1 MAVQAGQNGL
11 LMVRNFIGGQFVDAN
26 SYLDSFDPSTGEVW
40 AKVPDSG
47 QAEVDAAVDAANKAF
62 ESHLSS
68 TPCHVGHGGRWRIH
82 TRVADIFESRLDEFA
97 ALESRDQ
104 GKPLWLA
111 STVDM
116 NRVVHNFRFFAT
128 YILHDV
134 NRSRIQEPTGAVQY
148 TVKEPVGVAGL
159 ISPWNLPLY
168 LLSFKLA
175 PALAAGNTVVAK
187 PSELTSVTAYRMCEV
202 FIKAG
207 IPAGVV
213 NMVFGLGAKAGA
225 SLVSHPQVPLIS
237 FTGGTVTAEKIRYTA
252 AQHCKK
258 FSLELG
264 GKNAA
269 VIFSDADLDKC
280 IATTVRS
287 SFLNQGEICLCTS
300 RVYVQR
306 DIYPTFVERF
316 VKEVLKLKVGDPTDP
331 DTFVGALISKEH
343 LAKVLGAIRG
353 AEQAGATIHSQVGD
367 VTEQLPE
374 HCQGGYFMYP
384 SVITDVADDC
394 AAMQEEIFGPVT
406 CVVPFD
412 TEDEVVARVNKVQYG
427 LCGVV
432 WSRDL
437 SRAHRVSR
445 RLQVGT
451 VWVNCWLVRDLNMPF
466 GGVKES
472 GVGREG
478 GHDSLEFY
486 THEKTIC
493 VHL

>member
-1 MAVQAGQNGL
+1 M
-11 LMVRNFIGGQFVDAN
+11 
-26 SYLDSFDPSTGEVW
+26 TW
-40 AKVPDSG
+40 
-47 QAEVDAAVDAANKAF
+47 
-62 ESHLSS
+62 
-68 TPCHVGHGGRWRIH
+68 
-82 TRVADIFESRLDEFA
+82 
-97 ALESRDQ
+97 
-104 GKPLWLA
+104 
-111 STVDM
+111 
-116 NRVVHNFRFFAT
+116 
-128 YILHDV
+128 
-134 NRSRIQEPTGAVQY
+134 
-148 TVKEPVGVAGL
+148 
-159 ISPWNLPLY
+159 
-168 LLSFKLA
+168 
-175 PALAAGNTVVAK
+175 
-187 PSELTSVTAYRMCEV
+187 
-202 FIKAG
+202 
-207 IPAGVV
+207 
-213 NMVFGLGAKAGA
+213 
-225 SLVSHPQVPLIS
+225 VPLIS

-258 FSLELG
+258 FSLE
-264 GKNAA
+264 
-269 VIFSDADLDKC
+269 
-280 IATTVRS
+280 
-287 SFLNQGEICLCTS
+287 
-300 RVYVQR
+300 R

-316 VKEVLKLKVGDPTDP
+316 VKEVLKLKVGDPADP

-353 AEQAGATIHSQVGD
+353 AEQAGATIHSQVGE

-374 HCQGGYFMYP
+374 HCQGKGITDVATKNKWYGMGYFMYP